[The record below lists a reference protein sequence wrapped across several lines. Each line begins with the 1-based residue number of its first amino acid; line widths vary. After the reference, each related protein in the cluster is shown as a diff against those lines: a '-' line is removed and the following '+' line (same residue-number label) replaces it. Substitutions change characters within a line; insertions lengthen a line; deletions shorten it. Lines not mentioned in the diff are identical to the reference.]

1 MPLPQ
6 PLLSLVF
13 RDLMS
18 QKPEWITEV
27 SLVDEDQVREYL
39 SQLDICMSLGPD
51 EMHSQMLRDL
61 ADVILRPYCVIFTWL
76 GK

>member
-1 MPLPQ
+1 M
-6 PLLSLVF
+6 
-13 RDLMS
+13 
-18 QKPEWITEV
+18 
-27 SLVDEDQVREYL
+27 DEDQVREYL